1 MNKLFKWLD
10 QIETIVYTIV
20 ECDAGDMSY
29 DDFLLTGGRLKKLIG
44 MSFTHPMMIIYRVRS
59 PFIKI
64 LLKNWKFY

>member
-29 DDFLLTGGRLKKLIG
+29 D
-44 MSFTHPMMIIYRVRS
+44 VRG
-59 PFIKI
+59 IKP
-64 LLKNWKFY
+64 NV

>member
-29 DDFLLTGGRLKKLIG
+29 DDFYLQGG
-44 MSFTHPMMIIYRVRS
+44 V
-59 PFIKI
+59 
-64 LLKNWKFY
+64 